1 MKVIAY
7 LIENQNSKAY
17 FSITKILCKKDFTF
31 LAYMTL
37 SLTKTLEHFFLFFW
51 NDVCCKILN
60 SLDFFS
66 QCQQSSWYL
75 LFLFMPYML

>member
-37 SLTKTLEHFFLFFW
+37 SLNFRHKDSGT
-51 NDVCCKILN
+51 
-60 SLDFFS
+60 
-66 QCQQSSWYL
+66 L
-75 LFLFMPYML
+75 LFIFLERCLLQNFKFS